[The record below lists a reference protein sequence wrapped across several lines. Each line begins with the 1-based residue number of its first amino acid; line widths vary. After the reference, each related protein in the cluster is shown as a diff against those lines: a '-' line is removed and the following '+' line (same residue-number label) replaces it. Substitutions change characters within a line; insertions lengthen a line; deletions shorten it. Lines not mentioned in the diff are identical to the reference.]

1 MVKDAL
7 VSVINQGMDVAQMDQ
22 QKLEGLMERA
32 VHLNA
37 SDTSMGVVLTI

>member
-7 VSVINQGMDVAQMDQ
+7 VSVLSQGMDVAQMDQ

>member
-7 VSVINQGMDVAQMDQ
+7 VSVLSHGMDVAQMDQ

-32 VHLNA
+32 VHLIA